1 MASKTYTQA
10 YEDGTIKAV
19 RRSVRQG
26 RKPTGLG
33 RAEKFRLYE
42 SDNKRLE
49 TLKEVLGYFFNKN
62 EIVIDAVKMYL
73 DNYVPTES
81 VKS

>member
-1 MASKTYTQA
+1 MASKTYVQV
-10 YEDGTIKAV
+10 YEDGTSETV
-19 RRSVRQG
+19 RRSVSQG
-26 RKPTGLG
+26 RKPSGLG

-49 TLKEVLGYFFNKN
+49 VLKARLGRFFNKN
-62 EIVIDAVKMYL
+62 EIVRDAVKMYL
-73 DNYVPTES
+73 DNSVGTEL